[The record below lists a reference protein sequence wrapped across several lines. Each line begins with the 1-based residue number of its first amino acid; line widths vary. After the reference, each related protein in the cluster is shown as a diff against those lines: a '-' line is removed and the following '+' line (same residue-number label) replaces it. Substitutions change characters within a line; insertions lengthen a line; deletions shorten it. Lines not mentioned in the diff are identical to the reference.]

1 MREYTLDSFF
11 EGHLKVY
18 QHKNGYRFGI
28 DAFILAN
35 FVHLKKGET
44 VLELGTGCGIISLIL
59 VYKFPQVKRII
70 GIEIQPSLVS
80 LARKNVKLNKRENLV
95 EIAQVD
101 IKELKEKFPHANFD
115 VVVSNPPYYSLK
127 RGRLNP
133 DTEKAIARH
142 EIKSSLLDI
151 VKTGQYMLKEKGRL
165 YFIYPAFRCEH
176 LFVTLRNY
184 NLEPKRLR
192 FVHPYTKKE
201 ANFVLV
207 EAIKGGKEEVK
218 VEFPLI
224 IYEKQAEYTPEV
236 ANYYK
241 TTGEK

>member
-44 VLELGTGCGIISLIL
+44 VLELGSGCGIISLIL

-80 LARKNVKLNKRENLV
+80 LARKNVKLNQRENLV
-95 EIAQVD
+95 EIVQAD
-101 IKELKEKFPHANFD
+101 IKHLKDLFSSANFD
-115 VVVSNPPYYSLK
+115 VVISNPPYYSLK

-133 DTEKAIARH
+133 DTERAIARH
-142 EIKSSLLDI
+142 EVKSSLLDI
-151 VKTGQYMLKEKGRL
+151 VKTTQSMLKQKGKF
-165 YFIYPAFRCEH
+165 YFIYPAFRYGY
-176 LFVTLRNY
+176 LFMALQSY

-192 FVHPYTKKE
+192 FVHPYINKE

-207 EAIKGGKEEVK
+207 EAMKGGKEEIK

-224 IYEKQAEYTPEV
+224 IYEKQGKYSLEV
-236 ANYYK
+236 ENYYK
-241 TTGEK
+241 I

>member
-1 MREYTLDSFF
+1 VKDYTLDSFF

-35 FVHLKKGET
+35 FIYLKKRET
-44 VLELGTGCGIISLIL
+44 VLELGSGCGIISLIL
-59 VYKFPQVKRII
+59 AYKFPQIKKII

-80 LARKNVKLNKRENLV
+80 LAKKNVTLNKRENLV
-95 EIAQVD
+95 EIIQAD
-101 IKELKEKFPHANFD
+101 IKELKEKFPPANFD
-115 VVVSNPPYYSLK
+115 VVISNPPYYSLK

-142 EIKSSLLDI
+142 EVKSSLLDI
-151 VKTGQYMLKEKGRL
+151 VKTTQFMLKQKGRF
-165 YFIYPAFRCEH
+165 YFIYPAFRYGY
-176 LFVTLRNY
+176 LFVALHSY

-192 FVHPYTKKE
+192 FVHPYINKE

-207 EAIKGGKEEVK
+207 EAMKGGKEQIK

-224 IYEKQAEYTPEV
+224 IYEKQGKYSLEV
-236 ANYYK
+236 ENYYK
-241 TTGEK
+241 T